1 MSSQKKITTL
11 VFFVLALLLPV
22 TVFVQKFFKLFLI
35 ILPKNKFLYGFLS
48 VYCWQAYYSSS
59 ANISVLVSHHFN
71 YLINFRHCN
80 FSQTTLIEAAQFS
93 TSTNAGGQF
102 FEISTYHYFLDNF
115 KFSDNVHSESIMF
128 IHYREQMIMSFFG
141 L

>member
-1 MSSQKKITTL
+1 M
-11 VFFVLALLLPV
+11 
-22 TVFVQKFFKLFLI
+22 
-35 ILPKNKFLYGFLS
+35 FLS
-48 VYCWQAYYSSS
+48 VYRWRANYSSS
-59 ANISVLVSHHFN
+59 ANISVVVSHHFN

-93 TSTNAGGQF
+93 TSTNALKKGGQF

-115 KFSDNVHSESIMF
+115 KFSDNVHSGSIMF
-128 IHYREQMIMSFFG
+128 IHNREQRIMSFG